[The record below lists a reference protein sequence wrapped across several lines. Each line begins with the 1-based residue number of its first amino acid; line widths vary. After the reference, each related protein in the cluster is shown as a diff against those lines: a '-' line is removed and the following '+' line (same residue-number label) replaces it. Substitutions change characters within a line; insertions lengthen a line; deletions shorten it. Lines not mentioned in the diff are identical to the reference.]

1 MRQLIVGKNDAGQR
15 ADKFLTKT
23 LVNLPK
29 SLLYKFL
36 RTKHIKLNGKRC
48 EANTVLNEKDVF
60 TLFISDEFFPLKDIA
75 GNEKYERKSLH
86 LMKLCAKVVE
96 PL

>member
-48 EANTVLNEKDVF
+48 EANTILNEKDVASCGF
-60 TLFISDEFFPLKDIA
+60 SLKTDAPI
-75 GNEKYERKSLH
+75 EQ
-86 LMKLCAKVVE
+86 
-96 PL
+96 